1 MEGSKQNKAYVLAL
15 VALVLWS
22 TMSSAFKITLRYI
35 EFDQL
40 LFWSSLVG
48 IIVLFLINRFIKTPL
63 NFSALKPRDI
73 YTSMLMGLFNP
84 FLYYLVLFKAYEL
97 LDAQIA
103 GTLNYT
109 WPLTLVIMSSIFL
122 RQKISILSYVAILIS
137 FFGIIIIST
146 NGTFTGFGNSNIFGI
161 ILAVGSSILWASYWI
176 LNLKD
181 KREETGKIL
190 LNLIFGFIFILIYML
205 VTSKNITLPTGY
217 ALIGSIYIGMFEM
230 SITFVVWLSALK
242 NSDNTAKVS
251 NIIFLSPFIALMIIN
266 FTVGESIKPSTILGL
281 IFIVIGILAQ
291 KFLNNK

>member
-1 MEGSKQNKAYVLAL
+1 MERSKQNKAYVLAL
-15 VALVLWS
+15 VVVVLWS

-35 EFDQL
+35 EFDLL

-48 IIVLFLINRFIKTPL
+48 IVVLFLINRCIKNPL
-63 NFSALKPRDI
+63 NFSTLKPKDI
-73 YTSMLMGLFNP
+73 FSSMLMGLFNP

-122 RQKISILSYVAILIS
+122 RQKISTLSYVAILIS

-161 ILAVGSSILWASYWI
+161 ILAIGSSILWASYWI
-176 LNLKD
+176 VNLKD

-190 LNLIFGFIFILIYML
+190 LNLIFGFIFITIYML

-291 KFLNNK
+291 KFLNKK